1 MLISVEELSDKK
13 MYQDTEDYTEKL
25 YSEED
30 GSIADIFFLN
40 EQEGVENNYGY
51 EQYQY

>member
-1 MLISVEELSDKK
+1 MLISVEELSDMK
-13 MYQDTEDYTEKL
+13 MYQDVEKYTEKL

-30 GSIADIFFLN
+30 ADLEDIFFSN
-40 EQEGVENNYGY
+40 KMEGAENNYGY